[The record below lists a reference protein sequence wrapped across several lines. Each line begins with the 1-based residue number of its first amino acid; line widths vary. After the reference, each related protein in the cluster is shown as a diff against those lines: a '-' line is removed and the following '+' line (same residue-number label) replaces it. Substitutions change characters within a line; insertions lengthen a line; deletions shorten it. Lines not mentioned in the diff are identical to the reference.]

1 MGIDEN
7 NENAILK
14 LQMFGIK
21 SSKKLKCCNWS
32 ARVTHFKQKL
42 QIQLWDRKLNSYE
55 KPLIAPN
62 SKLHEYIF
70 RYKWNEGFQK

>member
-42 QIQLWDRKLNSYE
+42 QIQL
-55 KPLIAPN
+55 
-62 SKLHEYIF
+62 
-70 RYKWNEGFQK
+70 